1 MLFLLMILII
11 IVVVDD
17 RVVGFLLEVM
27 ILNINVGVVL
37 WLNVILVV
45 ILLVL
50 EFIVSLYC

>member
-27 ILNINVGVVL
+27 ILNINEGVVL
-37 WLNVILVV
+37 WLNVILVF

>member
-37 WLNVILVV
+37 WLNIILVV

>member
-17 RVVGFLLEVM
+17 RVVGFLLEVI